1 MWVRRFVFNIVFP
14 VIAVAGKVLS
24 VPLNSPRQAAY
35 SAAPLKFRSDGTFH
49 IAIFEDLH
57 FGEGEAN
64 PPSLGWGPISDVKSI
79 GVENTILDHET
90 PDFVILNGDLIT
102 GENTYLFNSTDYLD
116 EIVAPL
122 VNRNIPWSSTVST
135 SKSIIKLAGT
145 N

>member
-1 MWVRRFVFNIVFP
+1 MAVLNIVSS
-14 VIAVAGKVLS
+14 ILAVASKVLS
-24 VPLNSPRQAAY
+24 VPLNAPRQAAY
-35 SAAPLKFRSDGTFH
+35 SRAPLKFRSDGTFH

-64 PPSLGWGPISDVKSI
+64 SPSLGWGPVSDVKSI
-79 GVENTILDHET
+79 GVENTILDDET
-90 PDFVILNGDLIT
+90 PDFVVLNGDLIT

-116 EIVAPL
+116 EIIAPL

-135 SKSIIKLAGT
+135 SKSIIKPAST